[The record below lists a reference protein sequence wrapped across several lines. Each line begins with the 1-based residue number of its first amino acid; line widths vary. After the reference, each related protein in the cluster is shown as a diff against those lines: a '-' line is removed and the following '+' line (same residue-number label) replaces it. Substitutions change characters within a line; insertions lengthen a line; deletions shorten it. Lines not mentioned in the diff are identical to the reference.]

1 MGFYSDHKDLTN
13 TNGIWIDMSLRSF
26 NQAMENCP
34 LSSMANSKATN
45 VPILL
50 QKPET
55 SYQNSKRASGQTL
68 MMMMIMMMNIKMK
81 TIMMIMKMGV
91 GMLYLNLS

>member
-1 MGFYSDHKDLTN
+1 
-13 TNGIWIDMSLRSF
+13 
-26 NQAMENCP
+26 MENCP
-34 LSSMANSKATN
+34 LSSMANRKATN

-68 MMMMIMMMNIKMK
+68 MMMMVNINMK

>member
-1 MGFYSDHKDLTN
+1 
-13 TNGIWIDMSLRSF
+13 MSLRSF

-68 MMMMIMMMNIKMK
+68 MMMMMNIKMK

>member
-1 MGFYSDHKDLTN
+1 
-13 TNGIWIDMSLRSF
+13 
-26 NQAMENCP
+26 
-34 LSSMANSKATN
+34 MANRKATN

-68 MMMMIMMMNIKMK
+68 MMMMMMMNINMK

>member
-1 MGFYSDHKDLTN
+1 
-13 TNGIWIDMSLRSF
+13 
-26 NQAMENCP
+26 
-34 LSSMANSKATN
+34 MANRKATN

-68 MMMMIMMMNIKMK
+68 MMMMMMININMK

>member
-1 MGFYSDHKDLTN
+1 
-13 TNGIWIDMSLRSF
+13 MSLRSF

-68 MMMMIMMMNIKMK
+68 MMMMMMMMMNIKMK

>member
-1 MGFYSDHKDLTN
+1 
-13 TNGIWIDMSLRSF
+13 
-26 NQAMENCP
+26 MENCP
-34 LSSMANSKATN
+34 LSSMANRKATN

-68 MMMMIMMMNIKMK
+68 MMMMMMNINMK

>member
-1 MGFYSDHKDLTN
+1 
-13 TNGIWIDMSLRSF
+13 MSRRSF

-68 MMMMIMMMNIKMK
+68 MMMMMMMMMMMNIKMK

>member
-1 MGFYSDHKDLTN
+1 
-13 TNGIWIDMSLRSF
+13 MSRRSF

-68 MMMMIMMMNIKMK
+68 MMMMMNIKMK

>member
-1 MGFYSDHKDLTN
+1 
-13 TNGIWIDMSLRSF
+13 
-26 NQAMENCP
+26 
-34 LSSMANSKATN
+34 MANRKATN

-68 MMMMIMMMNIKMK
+68 MMMMMMMMMNINMK